1 MIRLFASDMDG
12 TLLNSSGVIS
22 RYTAD
27 SIRRLQTCGIEFIVN
42 TGRDYTSAK
51 KELDAAGI
59 SCNMICCSGACTY
72 DSYGNPSNIASLPKS
87 TAKKILNLFLRHGA
101 FADIYTEIGKT
112 SVENQSRFLSYY
124 HEEVFPTLKKEH
136 KIYYQTPKDFQK
148 MMSQVHFFEN
158 ADSLLGTPIP
168 IYKIS
173 TTFSDPEK
181 ISSLRKEVEAIEGLH
196 IASTSSTNLEI
207 TQEKAQKGYALLQYA
222 KQRSIEPSEI
232 LAIGDSEND
241 FSMLSLNLG
250 STVAMANAAPSIKRI
265 CRAETLSNDQ
275 DGVAV
280 LMEGLVTERCF
291 YEINRR
297 YVFGL

>member
-59 SCNMICCSGACTY
+59 SCDMICCSGACTY
-72 DSYGNPSNIASLPKS
+72 DRYGNPSNIASLPKS
-87 TAKKILNLFLRHGA
+87 TAKKILELFKKHGA
-101 FADIYTEIGKT
+101 YADIYTEQGKT
-112 SVENQSRFLSYY
+112 SIEDRECFLSYY
-124 HEEVFPTLKKEH
+124 HNEVFPSLKEENKV
-136 KIYYQTPKDFQK
+136 YYQTPGDFHK
-148 MMSQVHFFEN
+148 MASQVKFFES
-158 ADSLLGTPIP
+158 ADSLLGTPVP
-168 IYKIS
+168 VYKIS
-173 TTFSDPEK
+173 TTFHDPK
-181 ISSLRKEVEAIEGLH
+181 KTASLRQDIEAIGGLH
-196 IASTSSTNLEI
+196 IASTSPSNLEI
-207 TQEKAQKGYALLQYA
+207 THEKAQKGYALLQYA
-222 KQRSIEPSEI
+222 RQKSIDPSEI

-241 FSMLSLNLG
+241 YSMLSLNLG
-250 STVAMANAAPSIKRI
+250 STVAMANAEPSIKRI
-265 CRAETLSNDQ
+265 CRAETLSNDE